1 MPAERVLPTA
11 EATELIG
18 LVREVA
24 AKELAPRA
32 AADEAAGAFPRD
44 VFRLLGEIGL
54 LGLPY
59 PEEYG
64 GGGQPFEVY
73 LQALEEV
80 AAAWMTVGVGT
91 SVHTLSCYPL
101 FAYGTEQQKRDLLPE
116 LLGGHLLG
124 GYCLS
129 EAHAGSDVT
138 AMRTRAERHGEE
150 YLLTGSKAWI
160 THGGRADF
168 YAVFARTS
176 EHRSRGIS
184 TFLVRAGADGLGYGT
199 PERKMG
205 LTGSP
210 TTAVHFDGVR
220 VPADH
225 RIGEEGQGLAAALSA
240 LDSGRLG
247 IAACATGLAQA
258 ALDVATG
265 YARERRQ
272 FGKPI
277 GEFQGLAFGLADMAA
292 AVESARAT
300 YLEAARRRDRGLPFS
315 RQAAVAKLVAS
326 DTAMRVTTDAVQVLG
341 GYGYTRDFPVERMMR
356 EAKLTQIFEGTN
368 QVQRMVISRDLLR

>member
-1 MPAERVLPTA
+1 MPADRVLPTP
-11 EATELIG
+11 EATELVG
-18 LVREVA
+18 LVRDVA
-24 AKELAPRA
+24 AKELTPRA
-32 AADEAAGAFPRD
+32 SAGEAAGRFPREA
-44 VFRLLGEIGL
+44 FRLLGEIGL

-64 GGGQPFEVY
+64 GAGQPYEVY

-80 AAAWMTVGVGT
+80 AAGWLTVGVGT
-91 SVHTLSCYPL
+91 SVHVLSCYPL
-101 FAYGTEQQKRDLLPE
+101 FRYGTEQQRRDLLPE
-116 LLGGHLLG
+116 LLAGDLLG

-129 EAHAGSDVT
+129 EAQAGSDVT

-150 YLLTGSKAWI
+150 YHLHGSKAWI
-160 THGGRADF
+160 THGGQADF

-176 EHRSRGIS
+176 EHRSRGVS
-184 TFLVRAGADGLGYGT
+184 AFLVRAGSPGLSFGA

-225 RIGEEGQGLAAALSA
+225 RLGEEGQGLEAALSA

-258 ALDVATG
+258 ALDVAVG

-272 FGKPI
+272 FGRPI
-277 GEFQGLAFGLADMAA
+277 GELQGLAFSLADMAA
-292 AVESARAT
+292 AVETARAA

-326 DTAMRVTTDAVQVLG
+326 DAAMRVTTDAVQVLG
-341 GYGYTRDFPVERMMR
+341 GAGYTQDFPVERMMR
-356 EAKLTQIFEGTN
+356 EAKVTQIFEGTN
-368 QVQRMVISRDLLR
+368 QIQRMVISRALLA